1 MPAAIWPGSKAP
13 QLEGI
18 GLSELQSPAPYRL
31 VRNIDTTFSQHIFN
45 IAKAEWEP
53 ETQPD
58 GALDYLCRKPMSA
71 VADLVHNRKLLAT
84 RS

>member
-1 MPAAIWPGSKAP
+1 MEFPDLDQVSLELVIPTPVLTREGKLFLEVVDVVMCVD
-13 QLEGI
+13 QL
-18 GLSELQSPAPYRL
+18 GLER
-31 VRNIDTTFSQHIFN
+31 
-45 IAKAEWEP
+45 IA
-53 ETQPD
+53 QPD

>member
-1 MPAAIWPGSKAP
+1 MR
-13 QLEGI
+13 
-18 GLSELQSPAPYRL
+18 Y
-31 VRNIDTTFSQHIFN
+31 NTTFSEQILHI
-45 IAKAEWEP
+45 AVTERKP